1 MDQRLVLNVPMLF
14 APGKIKSNDSCRRC
28 VCVCVHLT
36 SPLEKYPVGFDDDD
50 WDGNL
55 QVINLVVRLL
65 HHHRMIIMLSTS
77 TCSIIFP
84 NRSQKERRKDRVLNI
99 ARGQDLIVFDDP
111 ISLASPYT
119 WRFGCFSLL
128 ARVELA

>member
-1 MDQRLVLNVPMLF
+1 MDQHLNLNVPMLF
-14 APGKIKSNDSCRRC
+14 APGIIKNNDSCRRC
-28 VCVCVHLT
+28 VCIYLT
-36 SPLEKYPVGFDDDD
+36 RPLEKYPVGFDDDD

-84 NRSQKERRKDRVLNI
+84 NRSQKERRRDRVLNI
-99 ARGQDLIVFDDP
+99 VRGQDLIVSMIPFHWPVHILGVLDDV
-111 ISLASPYT
+111 LV
-119 WRFGCFSLL
+119 C
-128 ARVELA
+128 